1 MESNN
6 TLEIINTGVSSTPVI
21 VKKKRGRKPNPNK
34 PKMYFSDR
42 EEDAFREYLLTEDIY
57 KKNKIFNDILYPAF
71 SKMVES
77 IIRKYT
83 LFKPGEEFEDTFND
97 VMSHLISKVEKFDVT
112 KNKKAYSYCGTIC
125 KNYALHERQKA
136 QEKLKSDVSYEV
148 IYNDINPDLR
158 ATTENPLDEDNL
170 QYKLMG
176 KSASMISK
184 MITEPQKFGLNDNDI
199 KVGIALVDI
208 LMNWGDIFSQLET
221 KKYNKSQIDLFIKE
235 FTSLGTKQIRDAKKK
250 FSNVYF
256 KMKNEILKNH

>member
-1 MESNN
+1 MRSNN
-6 TLEIINTGVSSTPVI
+6 TLENINTGVEETPVI

-136 QEKLKSDVSYEV
+136 QEKLKSDISYEV

-176 KSASMISK
+176 KSVSMISK
-184 MITEPQKFGLNDNDI
+184 MITEPQKYGLNDNDI